1 MKLRGYSASTR
12 KTYRNHLLRFLQY
25 FNRPPS
31 TLAVSDIRQ
40 YVLFLIDEKQVSR
53 AYQTQT
59 VSAIKFLYNH
69 VLNIGL
75 TMEQLP
81 RPKADKKLPS
91 ILSRNE
97 VLRILAALENNKH
110 RALLMT
116 AYSAGL
122 RVSEVTRLH
131 LTDIDSQRQLIHVRR
146 AKGRKDRYVPL
157 SEVLLAT
164 LRLYWKASTPQKW
177 LFPGARPDRHLTTRS
192 VQKVFAK
199 AKQKAG
205 VHKPVT
211 LHTLR
216 HSFATHL
223 LEDGTDLR

>member
-1 MKLRGYSASTR
+1 
-12 KTYRNHLLRFLQY
+12 
-25 FNRPPS
+25 
-31 TLAVSDIRQ
+31 
-40 YVLFLIDEKQVSR
+40 
-53 AYQTQT
+53 
-59 VSAIKFLYNH
+59 
-69 VLNIGL
+69 
-75 TMEQLP
+75 MEQLP